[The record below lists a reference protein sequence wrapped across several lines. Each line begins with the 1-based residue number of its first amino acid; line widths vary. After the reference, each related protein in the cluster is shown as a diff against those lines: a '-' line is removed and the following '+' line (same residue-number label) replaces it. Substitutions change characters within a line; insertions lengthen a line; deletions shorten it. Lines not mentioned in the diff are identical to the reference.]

1 MVFTGKTAIVSN
13 SSYYGNSLYNGKST
27 VVYRKRT
34 CDSNLTSNNP
44 ANQYQKLKLIQNT
57 VRVPSSIY
65 TMNLGALNVYQKPT
79 SGLQP
84 IYNDGSI
91 YVTGGGANW
100 NQMSDRKSPHTQVAV
115 TASGSTYHGS
125 STKRT
130 ITRARPGAGCP
141 GGIGVDI
148 KHNSYDRY
156 LNRLKGKGPLRRGVI
171 PPTYGRPIIYNPAL
185 PIRGGKTI
193 KTNILGTLNMLGL
206 AKRTRARILLTSTS
220 EVYGDPLISPQTE
233 EYWGNVNPIGI
244 RSCYDEGKRLAET
257 LMMEYHRN
265 CGVDTRIA
273 RIFNTY
279 GPRLNRNDG
288 RVISNFIVQALENQP
303 ITIYGDGSQTR
314 SFCYVSDQ
322 VDGLIKLMNCEKG
335 YHLPINIGNPIEKS
349 MLEIASIILRLT
361 GSSSPVVHE
370 PLPQDD
376 PMQRRPEITKARTI
390 LGWEPQVGLEE
401 GLLKTIEYFKQ

>member
-79 SGLQP
+79 SDLQP

-130 ITRARPGAGCP
+130 IVRCRPGALSP
-141 GGIGVDI
+141 GGTGCDI

-156 LNRLKGKGPLRRGVI
+156 LNRIKGKAPLRRGII
-171 PPTYGRPIIYNPAL
+171 PPGFGSPIPFNRAYPIY
-185 PIRGGKTI
+185 GGKVT
-193 KTNILGTLNMLGL
+193 KTNIVNGCNCKETNEDILYIDNDYKIDSVEYNLNIGDQVCLFYKGKKVKGVIFSINNDNAINNKYQILILNGKWTGT
-206 AKRTRARILLTSTS
+206 I
-220 EVYGDPLISPQTE
+220 V
-233 EYWGNVNPIGI
+233 NVNEDDII
-244 RSCYDEGKRLAET
+244 IYSKNNCNDKCNNNNTLELVTGK
-257 LMMEYHRN
+257 
-265 CGVDTRIA
+265 D
-273 RIFNTY
+273 
-279 GPRLNRNDG
+279 
-288 RVISNFIVQALENQP
+288 NQNL
-303 ITIYGDGSQTR
+303 
-314 SFCYVSDQ
+314 F
-322 VDGLIKLMNCEKG
+322 
-335 YHLPINIGNPIEKS
+335 GNNYQID
-349 MLEIASIILRLT
+349 SIILN
-361 GSSSPVVHE
+361 
-370 PLPQDD
+370 QDLSNELRSQ
-376 PMQRRPEITKARTI
+376 PGII
-390 LGWEPQVGLEE
+390 
-401 GLLKTIEYFKQ
+401 FN

>member
-1 MVFTGKTAIVSN
+1 M
-13 SSYYGNSLYNGKST
+13 ST
-27 VVYRKRT
+27 TKII
-34 CDSNLTSNNP
+34 L
-44 ANQYQKLKLIQNT
+44 
-57 VRVPSSIY
+57 
-65 TMNLGALNVYQKPT
+65 
-79 SGLQP
+79 
-84 IYNDGSI
+84 
-91 YVTGGGANW
+91 VTGGTGFI
-100 NQMSDRKSPHTQVAV
+100 
-115 TASGSTYHGS
+115 GSHLCEALLAQGHRVLCLDNNFTGS
-125 STKRT
+125 LDN
-130 ITRARPGAGCP
+130 IE
-141 GGIGVDI
+141 
-148 KHNSYDRY
+148 
-156 LNRLKGKGPLRRGVI
+156 PLRTNPRFEFIRHDV
-171 PPTYGRPIIYNPAL
+171 TEPITLEIDQIYHLACPAS
-185 PIRGGKTI
+185 PKDYQYNSIKTI

-288 RVISNFIVQALENQP
+288 RVISNFIVQALESQP

-322 VDGLIKLMNCEKG
+322 VDGLIKLMNCEKE